1 MKCWSSYIVEGEL
14 MEVINRIPNLAAR
27 PRVQLRR
34 ADIAPM
40 WVLGEITMGEM
51 ERDAGC

>member
-1 MKCWSSYIVEGEL
+1 

-27 PRVQLRR
+27 PRVPLRH

-51 ERDAGC
+51 E